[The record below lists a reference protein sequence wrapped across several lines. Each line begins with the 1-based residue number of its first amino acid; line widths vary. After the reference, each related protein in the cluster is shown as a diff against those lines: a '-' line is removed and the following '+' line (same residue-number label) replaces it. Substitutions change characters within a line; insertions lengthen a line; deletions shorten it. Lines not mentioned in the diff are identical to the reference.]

1 MIRPRTCTVSA
12 NSQAMAGVD
21 TKGRSSVGGETDG
34 QVSNALLVY
43 LNQEQRRDNRSSSL
57 CGTGGESSGHGAGDR
72 AQQTRA
78 RGLLYLRARP
88 RVQTTRRGRRGE
100 KGAPSKIRMIETRQL
115 VCFLPTFS
123 DSASS
128 CYLLLALLLFFFS
141 FLWMMTA
148 FSGMH
153 LQPKAREVLIDHPHL
168 RHSNKDQLV
177 IRILWKRSTSRCRGG
192 RAIYR
197 VWVTMYSIQT
207 VAHCASLCLF

>member
-1 MIRPRTCTVSA
+1 
-12 NSQAMAGVD
+12 MAGVD

-153 LQPKAREVLIDHPHL
+153 LQPKAREVLIDHCSGLLGLLCTVFKLWLTVLAYAFSDIFIYILNVFIRCSNLLLAPL
-168 RHSNKDQLV
+168 RPLGFLDS
-177 IRILWKRSTSRCRGG
+177 
-192 RAIYR
+192 
-197 VWVTMYSIQT
+197 
-207 VAHCASLCLF
+207 